1 MNRFNSFTDRDH
13 SAKAGEGSHSTMD
26 PHPNATRVSLR
37 DIATR
42 LGISHVSVSLALRD
56 APRISTALRE
66 KIKKAANEMGY
77 RPDPMLRA
85 LAAYRSR
92 KATPPIHSSLA
103 WINAWPRAEDLRRHK
118 EFDLYWKGASEGA
131 TKLGYRL
138 EEFRLGHQMTSRRLH
153 QILRARGIRGI
164 LLPPHGS
171 FQPEWQDFPW
181 ENYAIARF
189 GRSLK
194 EPRAHLVTAD
204 QYTNTLLAVRKMRE
218 RGYRRVGLIAQ
229 EINLDP
235 RGPQFIGGFLSARE
249 PSHDAKPLPIFS
261 FQKPVTRQLVSRFR
275 KWMTKEK
282 PDALLSA
289 VDHRELLQEAGYRV
303 PDDIPVAVTSILD
316 GGADSGMDQHPEEIG
331 RVGMLLLDSLIND
344 DARGIPT
351 IFRQTVV
358 EGSWVDGTSL
368 PERRNG

>member
-1 MNRFNSFTDRDH
+1 
-13 SAKAGEGSHSTMD
+13 MD

-42 LGISHVSVSLALRD
+42 LGVSHVTVSLALRD

-66 KIKKAANEMGY
+66 RIKKAANEMGY
-77 RPDPMLRA
+77 RPDPLLRA

-92 KATPPIHSSLA
+92 KTTPPIYSALA
-103 WINAWPRAEDLRRHK
+103 WINAWPRAEDLRGHK

-138 EEFRLGHQMTSRRLH
+138 EEFRLDRQMTSRRLH
-153 QILRARGIRGI
+153 QILRARGIRGL

-171 FQPEWQDFPW
+171 VQPDWQDFPW
-181 ENYAIARF
+181 ECYAVARF

-204 QYTNTLLAVRKMRE
+204 QFTNTLLAVRKMRE
-218 RGYRRVGLIAQ
+218 RGYRRVGLIAH
-229 EINLDP
+229 EISLDP
-235 RGPQFIGGFLSARE
+235 RGPQFVGGFLSARE
-249 PSHDAKPLPIFS
+249 QFHDAKPLPIFS
-261 FQKPVTRQLVSRFR
+261 FQKPVTHDLVSRFR
-275 KWMTKEK
+275 RWMDKEN

-289 VDHRELLQEAGYRV
+289 VDHQELLHEAGYRV

-331 RVGMLLLDSLIND
+331 RVGMLLLNSLIND

-351 IFRQTVV
+351 IFRQILVQGT
-358 EGSWVDGTSL
+358 WVDGTSL
-368 PERRNG
+368 PDHRNR